1 MNLQPSTDTSHLR
14 LRPSHLGIGLL
25 LVSDIFRS
33 CKVTLRRILRS
44 SKNEDIRRLYKLTST
59 KNIRSDEMVE
69 SAVLISD
76 MVSSVKKCCDKILE
90 SSRQNSILQ
99 ELLDLK
105 KQTPLFSTSQLI
117 VLNRL
122 LASGT
127 LWYHVFPKVFTNSV
141 EKVLSCVC
149 PPK

>member
-1 MNLQPSTDTSHLR
+1 MQ
-14 LRPSHLGIGLL
+14 
-25 LVSDIFRS
+25 
-33 CKVTLRRILRS
+33 
-44 SKNEDIRRLYKLTST
+44 RLYKLTST
-59 KNIRSDEMVE
+59 KNIRSDEVVE

-76 MVSSVKKCCDKILE
+76 MVRSVKKCCDKILE

-105 KQTPLFSTSQLI
+105 KKALLFSTSQLI

-127 LWYHVFPKVFTNSV
+127 LWYHVFNKVFTNSV
-141 EKVLSCVC
+141 EKVSSCVC
-149 PPK
+149 PPKFHEVMVQVRQ